1 MNIVE
6 RKKTIWLIA
15 IFSILV
21 TSLAFV
27 APLLG
32 GSPSAMGPGFIL
44 WGAAPLLV
52 ALLMRLA
59 TRDWA
64 DAGLKPAFRKSAGWY
79 LFVLLACP
87 ALAVI
92 NLLVGTRLSISS
104 LAGFAWGSYLQLV
117 LPGLA
122 VFFLFA
128 IFEE

>member
-1 MNIVE
+1 MITSV
-6 RKKTIWLIA
+6 RKKTIGSIV

-21 TSLAFV
+21 LAVAFL

-64 DAGLKPAFRKSAGWY
+64 DAGLKPGFGRNAGWY
-79 LFVLLACP
+79 LFGFIACP
-87 ALAVI
+87 VLVRI
-92 NLLVGTRLSISS
+92 NLIVRSDHHERPKDI
-104 LAGFAWGSYLQLV
+104 
-117 LPGLA
+117 
-122 VFFLFA
+122 
-128 IFEE
+128 

>member
-1 MNIVE
+1 MNAAE

-52 ALLMRLA
+52 ALLMRLI

-64 DAGLKPAFRKSAGWY
+64 DAGLKPGSRSNAGWY
-79 LFVLLACP
+79 LFVLVACP
-87 ALAVI
+87 LLAGV
-92 NLLVGTRLSISS
+92 NLIVGAGLSVSWLS
-104 LAGFAWGSYLQLV
+104 GFAWGPYLQMV
-117 LPGLA
+117 L
-122 VFFLFA
+122 
-128 IFEE
+128 